1 MINGK
6 TNIKSINISYSK
18 LSYNNFYTVYFSSNS
33 SVTFSTFSNS
43 TSTSTN
49 SEASHQGSSNSLEFK
64 ILFCNYFE
72 NECYRLIWSGKN
84 LYIINCSFY
93 KNNIKTHYFY
103 ADSNRI
109 EVKGCYLDIT
119 DPGKIGSV
127 TIEERVDS
135 KYPEN
140 HHLSTGLCFAEL
152 ELEFPE
158 ENIIKTKTKE
168 TEAKEEIKVNNK
180 RNNKFNFLIFLVSL
194 VSK

>member
-33 SVTFSTFSNS
+33 SVTFSTFSNN
-43 TSTSTN
+43 TSKDTGG
-49 SEASHQGSSNSLEFK
+49 SEAWHLGSSLEFK

-109 EVKGCYLDIT
+109 EVKGCYFDIT
-119 DPGKIGSV
+119 DPGKYKSV
-127 TIEERVDS
+127 TITGRVDS

-180 RNNKFNFLIFLVSL
+180 RNNKFNFLAFLVSV